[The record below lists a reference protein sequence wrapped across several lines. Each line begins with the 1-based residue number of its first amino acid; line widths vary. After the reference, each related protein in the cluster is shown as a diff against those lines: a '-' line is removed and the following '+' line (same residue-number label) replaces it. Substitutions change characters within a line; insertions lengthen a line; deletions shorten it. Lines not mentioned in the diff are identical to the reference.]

1 MTGAI
6 TRLAIPLVAIGTL
19 AAGPAEMGTLGAAGN
34 AAFLLFGL
42 LAGVIADRI
51 PRRRIV
57 IVTTFIPA
65 VALAT
70 IPLATALGTLR
81 LELLYAVAFVTGASG
96 VVGEVA
102 FQSLLPRLVGRERLL
117 AGNALMRSLGSV
129 TEVVG
134 PSMAGVIIQVLTAP
148 VAIVIDVAATLVET
162 LLTFLVRVKEP
173 PARPRT
179 QHIGRDIMD
188 GLRYVVSD
196 PSLRAIAAGGA
207 THNIFSNGALV
218 ALYILYASTVLRL
231 TPAEIGVAFAFG
243 GPGAFV
249 GSVFAARYGRRFG
262 MRATLVQAQI
272 ATGVARLL
280 VPLSAFVAV
289 PIVTFAA
296 GELLLGVARAIFNVN
311 QLSLRQAMTP
321 DEMQGRMSASI
332 RFLMW
337 AVVPFGALAGG
348 FGAERIGLQATMTVA
363 AIGTTLAAGW
373 FVLLPAREEEPA
385 AAR

>member
-34 AAFLLFGL
+34 AAFLVFGL
-42 LAGVIADRI
+42 LAGVIADRV
-51 PRRRIV
+51 PRRRVV
-57 IVTTFIPA
+57 IVTTLVPA
-65 VALAT
+65 LALAT

-117 AGNALMRSLGSV
+117 AGNALMRSLGSI
-129 TEVVG
+129 TEIVG
-134 PSMAGVIIQVLTAP
+134 PSIAGVIIQLLTAP
-148 VAIVIDVAATLVET
+148 VAILIDIAATLLET
-162 LLTFLVRVKEP
+162 VLTFLVRVKEP
-173 PARPRT
+173 KAPPRT
-179 QHIGRDIMD
+179 QRMWRDIMD

-196 PSLRAIAAGGA
+196 RSLRAIAIGGA
-207 THNIFSNGALV
+207 THNISSNGALV
-218 ALYILYASTVLRL
+218 ALYILYLSQVLHL
-231 TPAEIGVAFAFG
+231 APAEIGVVFAFG

-262 MRATLVQAQI
+262 MRTTLVHMQI
-272 ATGVARLL
+272 GTGIARFL
-280 VPLSAFVAV
+280 VPLAAFVPA
-289 PIVTFAA
+289 PIVAVAA
-296 GELLLGVARAIFNVN
+296 GELLLGVVRAIFNVN

-337 AVVPFGALAGG
+337 AVVPLGALAGG

-373 FVLLPAREEEPA
+373 FLLLPAREEGLVA
-385 AAR
+385 T